1 MIKIVSNDV
10 ILSKLILAALAAP
23 NDSPVLITGVSYVD
37 PSGTDAADVAI
48 TTSFGTTWWKNFT
61 VVSDEVAAG
70 KPAVAQSLANGH

>member
-10 ILSKLILAALAAP
+10 ILSKLILAALAVP

-37 PSGTDAADVAI
+37 PSGIDAADVAI
-48 TTSFGTTWWKNFT
+48 TTSFGTTWWKNLT

-70 KPAVAQSLANGH
+70 KRAVA